1 MKKYPSFVNAS
12 TVVDVVRSIIGLRN
26 EDITETDALRNGK
39 LKGRLVTES
48 RSVPTAANDVSADDV
63 EGDVL
68 TDGTYR
74 YTLLNVVGT
83 GLRWH
88 RETLSVG
95 W

>member
-1 MKKYPSFVNAS
+1 VKKYPAFVNAS

-39 LKGRLVTES
+39 LKGRIVTSS
-48 RSVPTAANDVSADDV
+48 REVPANAADVAASDV
-63 EGDVL
+63 EGDVVVNA
-68 TDGTYR
+68 TYR
-74 YTLLNVVGT
+74 YELIDVSGT

-88 RETLSVG
+88 RENLSVG